1 MARYLLR
8 IEYRGGGFAGW
19 QRQDSAFTVQQAVEE
34 ALAQLEPA
42 MPKVVGAGRTDTGVH
57 ALGQMAHVDL
67 ERPWS
72 EPRRLR
78 EAVNAHLRP
87 HPVAVIE
94 AREVDREF
102 HARFDAIERQYRYQI
117 LNRPAPPAVEQGLV
131 WHLPQPLDAGA
142 MAEAAEGLVG
152 RHDFTTFR
160 SAQCQAKSPLK
171 TLDALEVE
179 ANGDRID
186 VVAKARS
193 FLHRQVRSMVGT
205 LERVGAGAWSPADVA
220 AALQACDRAACGP
233 VAPPEGLYLESVRY
247 PQE

>member
-8 IEYRGGGFAGW
+8 IEYHGGGFAGW

-42 MPKVVGAGRTDTGVH
+42 MPKVVAAGRTDTGVH

-67 ERPWS
+67 ARRWN

-78 EAVNAHLRP
+78 EAINAHLRQ
-87 HPVAVIE
+87 HLVTVIE
-94 AREVDREF
+94 AQQVDPQF
-102 HARFDAIERQYRYQI
+102 HARFDAIERQYRYRI

-131 WHLPQPLDAGA
+131 WHLPQPLDVEA
-142 MAEAAEGLVG
+142 MAEAARSLVG
-152 RHDFTTFR
+152 HHDFTTFR

-171 TLDALEVE
+171 TLDSLEIE
-179 ANGDRID
+179 ADGERID
-186 VVAKARS
+186 IMAKARS
-193 FLHRQVRSMVGT
+193 FLHRQVRSIVGT

-220 AALQACDRAACGP
+220 AALDACDRAACGP
-233 VAPPEGLYLESVRY
+233 VAPPEGLYLERVRY
-247 PQE
+247 P